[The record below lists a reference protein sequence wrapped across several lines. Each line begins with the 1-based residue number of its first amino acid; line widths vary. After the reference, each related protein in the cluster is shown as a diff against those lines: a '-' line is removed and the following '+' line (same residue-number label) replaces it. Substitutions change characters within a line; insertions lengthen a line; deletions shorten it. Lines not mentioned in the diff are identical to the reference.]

1 MSMLLILISINV
13 IVLSTA
19 YILQHRYQRLAI
31 AGILCLTCAI
41 LDGLSDTFLILQI
54 LAMFILNMIS
64 GAVKS
69 EISAILIGL
78 LAIANAMY
86 AFKMFRQIFWKIRH
100 PEVVEALN
108 DLDHLLMENGRMPIQ
123 PYNQRQYIR
132 RRKRLFRERE
142 QKRAVVPYNHISLN
156 SPQIV
161 ECLKNIAQLDSTAQ
175 PQAIS
180 DLAWD
185 NAVKNNQVNT
195 DNPTV
200 QDVRNIYID
209 VKQIYDSI
217 YDLPKEED
225 LQIHC

>member
-1 MSMLLILISINV
+1 MLLILILINV
-13 IVLSTA
+13 IVLSIA

-54 LAMFILNMIS
+54 LAMFILDTIS
-64 GAVKS
+64 GVVRS

-78 LAIANAMY
+78 LAIANAAY

-108 DLDHLLMENGRMPIQ
+108 DLDHLLMEHGRMPIQ

-132 RRKRLFRERE
+132 HRKRLFRERE
-142 QKRAVVPYNHISLN
+142 QKRVVVPYNHIPIT
-156 SPQIV
+156 SPKIV
-161 ECLKNIAQLDSTAQ
+161 ERLKSIAQLDSIEQ

-185 NAVKNNQVNT
+185 NAVKNNQVNI
-195 DNPTV
+195 DNPTI

-217 YDLPKEED
+217 YDLLKED
-225 LQIHC
+225 